1 MKSVPRDVMHSILVQ
16 LDQSLNYHEQWSRAL
31 DRTLICRL
39 KPDDNDLR
47 QDAHR
52 LCLFGQWYYGQA
64 LQHLLEQPAFIAVE
78 EEHRRMHALA
88 TELLTMEAAGAI
100 IAPRDYDAFAITME
114 RLRLQILSLRREVAD
129 FLYNRDPLTG
139 ANTRI
144 GMVTKLREQQEL
156 VKRHVQS
163 CCIAMMDLDHF
174 KTVNDT
180 YGHQAGDSVL
190 VDSVRY
196 LFEHLRPYDVVYRY
210 GGEEF
215 VICMQGMDLSQAH
228 ALVERLREGLF
239 LNRVV
244 IDEQLSIARTASFGI
259 TLLDP
264 DMPVEQSIGR
274 SDKAMYA
281 AKSAGRNCTR
291 IWDIST

>member
-1 MKSVPRDVMHSILVQ
+1 MKNVPHDVLHSILVQ
-16 LDQSLNYHEQWSRAL
+16 LDQSLNLHEQWSRAL

-39 KPDDNDLR
+39 KAEDNDLR

-52 LCLFGQWYYGQA
+52 LCLFGRWYYDHA
-64 LQHLLEQPAFIAVE
+64 PQHLLEHPAFIAVE

-88 TELLTMEAAGAI
+88 TELLMIEAAGAI
-100 IAPRDYDAFAITME
+100 IASHDYDAFAMAME
-114 RLRLQILSLRREVAD
+114 RLRLEILSLRREVAD

-144 GMVTKLREQQEL
+144 GMFTKLREQQEL

-180 YGHQAGDSVL
+180 YGHLAGDKVL

-196 LFEHLRPYDVVYRY
+196 LVEHLRPYDTVYRI

-215 VICMQGMDLSQAH
+215 VICMQGMDLTQGQV
-228 ALVERLREGLF
+228 LVERLREGLA
-239 LNRVV
+239 LDRVV
-244 IDEQLSIARTASFGI
+244 VDEELTITRTVSFGI

-264 DMPVEQSIGR
+264 DVPVEQSIACA
-274 SDKAMYA
+274 DKAMYA
-281 AKSAGRNCTR
+281 AKNAGRNCTR
-291 IWDIST
+291 VWDVSL